1 MLRYFLL
8 RFAERYIWLKWFL
21 TFSFSR
27 KRQKETETLV
37 LSIAAKKWVQMS
49 LFWPSNQAQLSK
61 ETHVT
66 SPRVFYEKHQLWA
79 LTSLH
84 VCSAVTALIIVHG
97 RLQPSKSYLFIGKT
111 SLQIK
116 LCKSR
121 FNMEGL
127 KQILSIK
134 LKVIHLFL
142 RYFPYHTYLQLPK
155 LW

>member
-111 SLQIK
+111 SL
-116 LCKSR
+116 
-121 FNMEGL
+121 
-127 KQILSIK
+127 
-134 LKVIHLFL
+134 
-142 RYFPYHTYLQLPK
+142 
-155 LW
+155 